1 MSYAGKSH
9 AHRDEKNDY
18 SRLDKK
24 SEIEVEIENSKD
36 EDTEDCEDGNNQLD
50 YVTNASAIMAAEY
63 SRGVKDAG
71 I

>member
-18 SRLDKK
+18 SRLD
-24 SEIEVEIENSKD
+24 ERNIVEKEL
-36 EDTEDCEDGNNQLD
+36 EDMEEGCDILD
-50 YVTNASAIMAAEY
+50 YAQDIAIHEY
-63 SRGVKDAG
+63 ERGVKESG

>member
-1 MSYAGKSH
+1 MSYAVKSH
-9 AHRDEKNDY
+9 SHRDEKNDY

-36 EDTEDCEDGNNQLD
+36 EDAEDYENDNTQVD